1 MARQLVAPTKGNLLR
16 LQEELGLAEE
26 GFELLDHKRE
36 VLINELYRV
45 VSEYSQAVRLVNEK
59 LVPALELFRR
69 AVVRLGQEREAAA
82 LPVRVKE
89 VEVVQMERS
98 VMGVRLPTV
107 SLEELPEQERPGAWD
122 GNADLDESYK
132 LFSQTPEYMVEYIET
147 AMSVRRLSSEIK
159 KTQRQVN
166 ALETVF
172 IPDYEE
178 TIRFIRDT
186 LEENEREAF
195 FRQKRVKAKLGRS
208 GNGGER

>member
-89 VEVVQMERS
+89 VEVIQMERS
-98 VMGVRLPTV
+98 VMGVRLPTM
-107 SLEELPEQERPGAWD
+107 SLAELPEQERPGTWD

-208 GNGGER
+208 GSGGER

>member
-1 MARQLVAPTKGNLLR
+1 
-16 LQEELGLAEE
+16 
-26 GFELLDHKRE
+26 
-36 VLINELYRV
+36 
-45 VSEYSQAVRLVNEK
+45 
-59 LVPALELFRR
+59 LELFRR

-89 VEVVQMERS
+89 VEVIQMERS

-107 SLEELPEQERPGAWD
+107 SLEELPEQERPGTWD

-208 GNGGER
+208 GSGGER

>member
-89 VEVVQMERS
+89 VEVIQMERS
-98 VMGVRLPTV
+98 VMGVRLPTM
-107 SLEELPEQERPGAWD
+107 SLEEPPEQERPGTWD

-178 TIRFIRDT
+178 TIRFIRNT

-208 GNGGER
+208 GRGGGR

>member
-36 VLINELYRV
+36 VLINELYRA
-45 VSEYSQAVRLVNEK
+45 VSEYSQAMRLVNEK

-69 AVVRLGQEREAAA
+69 AMVRLGQEREAAA

-89 VEVVQMERS
+89 VEVIQMERS

-107 SLEELPEQERPGAWD
+107 SLEELPEQERPGTWD

-208 GNGGER
+208 GSGGER

>member
-89 VEVVQMERS
+89 VEVIQMERS
-98 VMGVRLPTV
+98 VMGVRLPTM
-107 SLEELPEQERPGAWD
+107 SLAGLPEQERPGTWD

-132 LFSQTPEYMVEYIET
+132 LFSRTPEYMVEYIET

-208 GNGGER
+208 GSGGER

>member
-1 MARQLVAPTKGNLLR
+1 MASQLVAPTKGNLLR
-16 LQEELGLAEE
+16 LQEELALAQEAY
-26 GFELLDHKRE
+26 ELLDHKRE

-45 VSEYSQAVRLVNEK
+45 VSEYSRAARLVNEK

-69 AVVRLGQEREAAA
+69 AVVKLGEEREAAA

-107 SLEELPEQERPGAWD
+107 SLEEPPEQERPGLWD

-132 LFSQTPEYMVEYIET
+132 LFSRTPEYMVEYIET

-166 ALETVF
+166 ALESVF
-172 IPDYEE
+172 IPEYQE
-178 TIRFIRDT
+178 TIKFIRDT
-186 LEENEREAF
+186 LEENERDAF

-208 GNGGER
+208 GSGEER